1 MIDSIPASGRAS
13 WRAHRVTEGDTVA
26 SVATKYRVTVKSV
39 LAANPETGTALEPG
53 DFVVVPS
60 AAPPVRRARPAVKTR
75 RKAQAVACLGRTS
88 TSIKR

>member
-1 MIDSIPASGRAS
+1 L
-13 WRAHRVTEGDTVA
+13 
-26 SVATKYRVTVKSV
+26 YRVTVKSV
-39 LAANPETGTALEPG
+39 LAANPETGAALEPG